1 MNHEQL
7 QDFLGFV
14 NQEQCR
20 GNRISPI
27 VWGSTGVGKT
37 QAIEAFARSIRAEC
51 IVLHLASQDPG
62 DLIGLPTRDEEN
74 GTTKWLR
81 PEWMPSEDDD
91 RPFVIF
97 LDEFNRAN
105 RYVLDVMLPFLLDG
119 TLGTHR
125 VPSNTLIVAAG
136 NPGGTEDYSVTEIE
150 DKAMLSRL
158 CHIGLAP
165 SFPDWKD
172 FVEKEVHPSIIQAIS
187 SNTAPI
193 FKTVELPEV
202 EADPRSLHIAGKA
215 LNAMSESQ
223 YSSFG
228 YQFLFGM
235 VGPVAGAICQHY
247 EERAKKKIAARRIV
261 TEYDIIRPAVLE
273 QIEDVELCQAA
284 VNETVDILRDLLENR
299 TDEEMENDSTLRNV
313 FSNVSSFAL
322 DLPGDLFMAMI
333 SQLNAGSNTD
343 IKISLGL
350 TKNGE
355 VVKRYDGIRSRGQGP
370 KK

>member
-1 MNHEQL
+1 MNHNQL

-37 QAIEAFARSIRAEC
+37 QAIQAFARSIRAEC

-62 DLIGLPTRDEEN
+62 DLIGLPTRDEANE
-74 GTTKWLR
+74 TTKWLR
-81 PEWMPSEDDD
+81 PEWMPSQEDD

-105 RYVLDVMLPFLLDG
+105 RYVLDVMLPFLLEG

-125 VPSNTLIVAAG
+125 VPESTLIVAAG
-136 NPGGTEDYSVTEIE
+136 NPGGTEDYSVTDIE

-158 CHIGLAP
+158 CHVGLSP
-165 SFPDWKD
+165 SYGDWKD
-172 FVEKEVHPSIIQAIS
+172 FVKKDVHPAVLQSVA

-193 FKTVELPEV
+193 FKSVDLPEV
-202 EADPRSLHIAGKA
+202 DADPRSLHIAGKA
-215 LNAMSESQ
+215 LTAMSDSQ
-223 YSSFG
+223 YNSFG
-228 YQFLFGM
+228 YQFLYGM
-235 VGPVAGAICQHY
+235 VGTIAGSICQHY
-247 EERAKKKIAARRIV
+247 EERSKNKIPARRII
-261 TEYDIIRPAVLE
+261 TEYEIIRPAVIE
-273 QIEDVELCQAA
+273 QMKDVDLCQAA
-284 VNETVDILRDLLENR
+284 VNETVDMLRDI
-299 TDEEMENDSTLRNV
+299 MEGRDSEDIKEDSTLRNI

-333 SQLNAGSNTD
+333 SQLNAGDESD
-343 IKISLGL
+343 VKISLGL
-350 TKNGE
+350 TWNEG
-355 VVKRYDGIRSRGQGP
+355 VVKKYEDISNGGA